1 MNLTQLDSN
10 YWVAPQ
16 LSVDDVTEAK
26 QQGFDTI
33 VCNRPDGEADDQIP
47 AADIAR
53 AAADQ
58 GIKFVE
64 LPMRGPNYT
73 QEQVDSL
80 ASLLESQQKV
90 LGYCRTGNR
99 SSILYRAAKG
109 EV

>member
-1 MNLTQLDSN
+1 MNPTQLDSN
-10 YWVAPQ
+10 YWVSPQ
-16 LSVDDVTEAK
+16 ITVEDVAEAK
-26 QQGFDTI
+26 NQGFDTI
-33 VCNRPDGEADDQIP
+33 VCNRPDGEAGDQTP

-73 QEQVDSL
+73 PEQVETLSALLDSRD
-80 ASLLESQQKV
+80 KV

-109 EV
+109 EG

>member
-10 YWVAPQ
+10 YWVSPQ
-16 LSVDDVTEAK
+16 ITVEDVAEAK
-26 QQGFDTI
+26 NQGFDTL
-33 VCNRPDGEADDQIP
+33 VCNRPDGESGDQTP

-80 ASLLESQQKV
+80 ASLLENRQKV

-99 SSILYRAAKG
+99 SSILYRAVKG
-109 EV
+109 EG